1 MHTAPLRP
9 APRGT
14 PRSRGTMNLL
24 GAARPRARGL
34 AGGGGTAGGA
44 FGPRGFARR
53 CGARCARAARGG
65 ALGLPRQ
72 RLARHRAARLA
83 LQCPLDGAGDA
94 RTAPRLAPALACLIG
109 VFGALARAALGLAF
123 PGRLEVDAGAPGLG
137 QPDGDRLPGR
147 PGAMLAATNVLDLLA
162 HELARLGARRLAG
175 ALVAARP
182 LDGFLVRHSLAPIHW
197 LYDVGSCV

>member
-1 MHTAPLRP
+1 
-9 APRGT
+9 
-14 PRSRGTMNLL
+14 MNLL
-24 GAARPRARGL
+24 GAARPRARAL
-34 AGGGGTAGGA
+34 AGGGGTGGGA

-94 RTAPRLAPALACLIG
+94 RTAPRLAPALAGLVG

-123 PGRLEVDAGAPGLG
+123 PGRLEIDA
-137 QPDGDRLPGR
+137 
-147 PGAMLAATNVLDLLA
+147 
-162 HELARLGARRLAG
+162 ARLALDRPMAIACLVDRAPCSPRRMCSSSARTNLPAWVLGDLPARLSCR
-175 ALVAARP
+175 ARSRV
-182 LDGFLVRHSLAPIHW
+182 FLSGILLLR
-197 LYDVGSCV
+197 